1 MKRDLWVLA
10 ALLVLTAGSIRG
22 EDLPSLKTE
31 RESILTR
38 LGQLRQAAQESKD
51 VAQLRDAM
59 IQAGRTYE
67 VAVTNIPEIKA
78 AEAELQAAQVRLRDL
93 MQARRAAEEK
103 NKAALAD
110 VQKAR
115 DAAAAAYHKAV
126 TGGDE
131 GATLALRLRE
141 VDRRIAELANTP

>member
-1 MKRDLWVLA
+1 M
-10 ALLVLTAGSIRG
+10 
-22 EDLPSLKTE
+22 
-31 RESILTR
+31 
-38 LGQLRQAAQESKD
+38 
-51 VAQLRDAM
+51 
-59 IQAGRTYE
+59 
-67 VAVTNIPEIKA
+67 
-78 AEAELQAAQVRLRDL
+78 RLRDL